1 MGPDVSSCLSCKS
14 YCLHLSK
21 PSGMLI
27 FILAEWILHLFFPFL
42 IWSLHGVSFCV
53 FFLTFLCI
61 HPVGFSS
68 PLETLV
74 SYVTIF
80 SLFMAGLP
88 PNQSNL
94 AKNIFLYFRLLKE
107 HLGEKEVELALIF
120 DSVVEAD
127 LANYTCHVE
136 NRNGRKHASVLLR
149 KKGIYFYNCYYCLF
163 SYQVTIEVRYVSWPD
178 CIIQHKFL
186 LNILPFLRKKSLLM

>member
-1 MGPDVSSCLSCKS
+1 MFSFPSFCT
-14 YCLHLSK
+14 YT
-21 PSGMLI
+21 PSGL
-27 FILAEWILHLFFPFL
+27 
-42 IWSLHGVSFCV
+42 
-53 FFLTFLCI
+53 
-61 HPVGFSS
+61 SS

-80 SLFMAGLP
+80 SPCMAGLS
-88 PNQSNL
+88 PNQTNS
-94 AKNIFLYFRLLKE
+94 AKNTFLYFRLLKE

-149 KKGIYFYNCYYCLF
+149 KKGIFLNNCYYSLF
-163 SYQVTIEVRYVSWPD
+163 TYQVTIEVRYVSWPD
-178 CIIQHKFL
+178 FII
-186 LNILPFLRKKSLLM
+186 